1 MLDVR
6 GLVKHYPTPGGETVR
21 ALDGVS
27 LTVAAGEFVA
37 LYGPSGS
44 GKTTLLK
51 IIAAALPPDAGDVLV
66 NDRSVIGLSEREVAP
81 YRQRELGLMLPT
93 HNVIPGLTAIDNAT
107 LKLLAGNV
115 TNRAEARRRVE
126 PLLRRL
132 GLAARAQH
140 RATDLSLGEVQRL
153 MLATA
158 LSTDPLL
165 LVADEP
171 TGSLDTGRS
180 RDVLAF
186 LQERS
191 HERGTAVLVA
201 THDPQAAAF
210 ADTVYT
216 LHDGLIGTF
225 DRARDADLTTTLHRS

>member
-1 MLDVR
+1 MLEVR
-6 GLVKHYPTPGGETVR
+6 DLVKHYPTPGGETVR

-27 LTVAAGEFVA
+27 LNVAAGEFVA

-44 GKTTLLK
+44 GKTTLLT
-51 IIAAALPPDAGDVLV
+51 IVAAALVPDAGDVRV
-66 NDRSVIGLSEREVAP
+66 DSRSVIGLPEREVSL

-93 HNVIPGLTAIDNAT
+93 HNVIAGLTAIDNAS
-107 LKLLAGNV
+107 LKLLAGSV
-115 TNRAEARRRVE
+115 SKRAEARRRVE

-140 RATDLSLGEVQRL
+140 RATDLSLGERQRL
-153 MLATA
+153 MLAAA
-158 LSTDPLL
+158 LSTDPPL

-171 TGSLDTGRS
+171 TGSLDTARS

-186 LQERS
+186 LRERS

-201 THDPQAAAF
+201 THDPQATAF

-216 LHDGLIGTF
+216 LRDGLVGAF
-225 DRARDADLTTTLHRS
+225 DRERDADLTTTLHRS

>member
-1 MLDVR
+1 MLEVV
-6 GLVKHYPTPGGETVR
+6 GLAKHYPVPGGEPVR
-21 ALDGVS
+21 ALDRVS
-27 LTVAAGEFVA
+27 LSVRAGEFAA

-51 IIAAALPPDAGDVLV
+51 IIAAALLPDGGNVYV
-66 NDRSVIGLSEREVAP
+66 NGRSVIGLAERDVTV
-81 YRQRELGLMLPT
+81 YRQHDLGLMLPT
-93 HNVIPGLTAIDNAT
+93 HHVVAGLSAIDNAA
-107 LKLLAGNV
+107 LKLLAGRV
-115 TNRAEARRRVE
+115 RRRREAQRRVL

-132 GLAARAQH
+132 GLEARAAH

-153 MLATA
+153 MLAKA
-158 LSTDPLL
+158 LSTDPAL

-171 TGSLDTGRS
+171 TGSLDTARS

-191 HERGTAVLVA
+191 REKRTAVLIA

-210 ADTVYT
+210 ADSVYT
-216 LHDGLIGTF
+216 LRDGSIAAF
-225 DRARDADLTTTLHRS
+225 DRERDAGFAPMVQRR